1 MQKEIDKIYSYFDG
15 NPDLKVLFI
24 FDDRFIA
31 DAIKDEEWKDGYHYE
46 VFNGSWFKTKYNIT
60 HEWLDKKVV
69 LLFPNRI
76 SPMGNAEQM
85 KKFPLLDIL
94 VANTEYKATTWEQ
107 FVQEY
112 EIPVVYSDYVRSH
125 VAELEQGQIKKVLLP
140 YYSKDAFNPD
150 VCNRGFISAY
160 LGQDHLIDWIEIV
173 ARLIV
178 ISNGDKR
185 DSFFRKLQ
193 KNNDAYNC
201 LDNKLESIFGMKM
214 LKGKVERLQDAI
226 EILKYNAITQSL
238 SLDSKDPYYSLKIE
252 ESDRIR
258 QINNII
264 DFAKNN
270 TKLTTAFFSA
280 IEDQGTKIHE
290 DEIIKVYGYDADYQL
305 VSAGMCKPIIK
316 GIVSELLPVD
326 SDEVQNR
333 ISNLLIR
340 LNADDKQSRSILN
353 YLNYVALLNGSIKTQ
368 VTTVMDSS
376 DEFVRSYTSTLY
388 LTDMYYR
395 QSLMAYSQIEC
406 DDAELDDILKGV
418 KSKVDEDYTYQCN
431 VLNRKWVDSLSKH
444 NGFAEIGS
452 AHHQQNFYKE
462 FVAANST
469 KTVVIVVDALR
480 YELAQELLLLLAK
493 DHNTAYME
501 NMLAMVPTE
510 TKYCKSALLPHD
522 TIGYNAD
529 GVVIDG
535 QIVAGVDSRSRYL
548 SNHVSEAEVIDFE
561 KVFKFKDDEGKAY
574 FKKNLVYIMHNAI
587 DELCHPATSAED
599 VTNTCQTSIE
609 KIRTV
614 VRKLHNSWNVKNVI
628 VTSDHGFIY
637 NDIKIDSTNLY
648 KVEDSIVYK
657 EKGTRYYLTDSD
669 KEINEIVKLPLN
681 SVSAFNDNIMVGIPS
696 GTMRLSGH
704 GGYKFAHGGASLQ
717 EVITPVIVSSQVRET
732 QVNKVGVNVMERN
745 LSVVSSVLRFS
756 IIQTEPVSM
765 DYRERTILCGIYDN
779 DRLVSEEVVKD
790 LNSTDSSP
798 ASRIQQVEIKLNNN
812 VSSTLLKLKIFNK
825 DKSVDYLNP
834 LFVSDI
840 VNNTLIERD
849 EF

>member
-1 MQKEIDKIYSYFDG
+1 
-15 NPDLKVLFI
+15 
-24 FDDRFIA
+24 
-31 DAIKDEEWKDGYHYE
+31 
-46 VFNGSWFKTKYNIT
+46 
-60 HEWLDKKVV
+60 
-69 LLFPNRI
+69 
-76 SPMGNAEQM
+76 
-85 KKFPLLDIL
+85 
-94 VANTEYKATTWEQ
+94 
-107 FVQEY
+107 
-112 EIPVVYSDYVRSH
+112 
-125 VAELEQGQIKKVLLP
+125 
-140 YYSKDAFNPD
+140 
-150 VCNRGFISAY
+150 
-160 LGQDHLIDWIEIV
+160 
-173 ARLIV
+173 
-178 ISNGDKR
+178 
-185 DSFFRKLQ
+185 
-193 KNNDAYNC
+193 
-201 LDNKLESIFGMKM
+201 
-214 LKGKVERLQDAI
+214 
-226 EILKYNAITQSL
+226 
-238 SLDSKDPYYSLKIE
+238 
-252 ESDRIR
+252 
-258 QINNII
+258 
-264 DFAKNN
+264 
-270 TKLTTAFFSA
+270 
-280 IEDQGTKIHE
+280 
-290 DEIIKVYGYDADYQL
+290 
-305 VSAGMCKPIIK
+305 
-316 GIVSELLPVD
+316 
-326 SDEVQNR
+326 
-333 ISNLLIR
+333 
-340 LNADDKQSRSILN
+340 
-353 YLNYVALLNGSIKTQ
+353 
-368 VTTVMDSS
+368 
-376 DEFVRSYTSTLY
+376 
-388 LTDMYYR
+388 
-395 QSLMAYSQIEC
+395 MAYSQIEC

-444 NGFAEIGS
+444 NGFAKIGS

-462 FVAANST
+462 FVEANST